1 VTIAVRTRGAPL
13 AAAPVIRA
21 AVREMD
27 PDVPVYEIKS
37 MVDVLSDSSWF
48 YGMFAWIV
56 GACGVSALV
65 LAAIGLY
72 GVMAFSV
79 GRRREFGIR
88 MALGAAGPRIVALVI
103 RNAALQIAIGVFLG
117 VLLGLALARAVSN
130 MFFGVNPSDALTFV
144 AVCAVLALIS
154 VAATLLPAIRA
165 SRVQPLEALRID

>member
-1 VTIAVRTRGAPL
+1 
-13 AAAPVIRA
+13 
-21 AVREMD
+21 
-27 PDVPVYEIKS
+27 
-37 MVDVLSDSSWF
+37 
-48 YGMFAWIV
+48 MFAWIV

-79 GRRREFGIR
+79 GRRRREFGIR

>member
-1 VTIAVRTRGAPL
+1 
-13 AAAPVIRA
+13 
-21 AVREMD
+21 
-27 PDVPVYEIKS
+27 
-37 MVDVLSDSSWF
+37 
-48 YGMFAWIV
+48 MFAWIV
-56 GACGVSALV
+56 AACGASALL

-79 GRRREFGIR
+79 GRRRREFGVR

-103 RNAALQIAIGVFLG
+103 RNAALQIAIGLSLG
-117 VLLGLALARAVSN
+117 VLLGLVLARGVSN

-144 AVCAVLALIS
+144 AVCTVLALIS